1 MLWKYFEIK
10 FEFIRDFLAME
21 NNWATS
27 ARMLPI
33 NCGGSNM
40 KNISKNRSIR
50 FYDADYNQFKDV
62 VKSEGIT
69 QAEFMHV
76 LLGYF
81 DKFKLEENKNN
92 IVGEAIMKNIE
103 LKNIIKDKE
112 IEIRNEKISILLN
125 ELKSTVEKEYRYQ
138 RESDELRIKLA
149 LKDVEKR

>member
-1 MLWKYFEIK
+1 
-10 FEFIRDFLAME
+10 
-21 NNWATS
+21 
-27 ARMLPI
+27 
-33 NCGGSNM
+33 
-40 KNISKNRSIR
+40 
-50 FYDADYNQFKDV
+50 
-62 VKSEGIT
+62 
-69 QAEFMHV
+69 MHV

-103 LKNIIKDKE
+103 LKNIIKDKDKE